1 MRRALATLALTAALA
16 GCGSEPLTP
25 YDLSAASEV
34 HAKHVFP
41 IAVEAVASGEHL
53 DSSRILVLDSGD
65 PLVLADARW
74 SEALPALVA
83 SRVTQSLNAPSGP
96 PQAQLDVAIRHF
108 ELHAQRR
115 VVSIDLYVTA
125 LDPASG
131 ATLRQRDFSASAGVP
146 TTRPA
151 DVAAGFD
158 RAFLTL
164 LPRIVRFAYDP

>member
-1 MRRALATLALTAALA
+1 M
-16 GCGSEPLTP
+16 
-25 YDLSAASEV
+25 
-34 HAKHVFP
+34 
-41 IAVEAVASGEHL
+41 
-53 DSSRILVLDSGD
+53 
-65 PLVLADARW
+65 
-74 SEALPALVA
+74 
-83 SRVTQSLNAPSGP
+83 TQSLNAPSGP
-96 PQAQLDVAIRHF
+96 PQARLDVAIRHF